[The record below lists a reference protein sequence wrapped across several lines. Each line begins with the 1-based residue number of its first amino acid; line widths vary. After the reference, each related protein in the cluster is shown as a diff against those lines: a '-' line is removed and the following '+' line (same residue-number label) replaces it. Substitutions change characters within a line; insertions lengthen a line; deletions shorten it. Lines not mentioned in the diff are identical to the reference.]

1 MKLTITEI
9 AIHPETSNPIFGEL
23 VTKVRLDD
31 DYLPGTFFKIIQDD
45 GKFVHEIRMDFIELE
60 YLVTAIKMLQSG
72 IEGENDD
79 QPR

>member
-31 DYLPGTFFKIIQDD
+31 EAAGAFFKIIQDD

-60 YLVTAIKMLQSG
+60 YLVNAIKMLQSG
-72 IEGENDD
+72 IEEENDD